1 MRFHF
6 AQRRTVP
13 ALASFTSAEVSG
25 LLLEVVTF
33 CSRTFDLR
41 LERGRLRLFRIL
53 VYALIARA
61 HSLSTQGGYCGLEAA
76 LDAHRT

>member
-1 MRFHF
+1 MFGSAF
-6 AQRRTVP
+6 TWWKCSVP
-13 ALASFTSAEVSG
+13 Y
-25 LLLEVVTF
+25 LEVVTF